1 MRTVSAVEM
10 VGLKKINC
18 SSPKGKQYS
27 RVEWFTADTSIFHSG
42 VPDSTP
48 DYYVFSIQFLM
59 IHPAGCR

>member
-48 DYYVFSIQFLM
+48 DY
-59 IHPAGCR
+59 